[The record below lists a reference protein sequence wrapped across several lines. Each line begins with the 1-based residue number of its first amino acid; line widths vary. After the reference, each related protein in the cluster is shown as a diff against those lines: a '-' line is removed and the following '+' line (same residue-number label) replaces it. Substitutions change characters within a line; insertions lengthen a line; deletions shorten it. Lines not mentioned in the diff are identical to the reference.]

1 MPKGSGPLSSAAPA
15 IGDVSEKKRVDQLV
29 TLIDHCTAA
38 QAIADAQ
45 GDKFLSY
52 MLAMTIQAARGAMRP
67 RR

>member
-1 MPKGSGPLSSAAPA
+1 MPKGPLSSVAPA
-15 IGDVSEKKRVDQLV
+15 VGDISEKKRVDQLEKLV
-29 TLIDHCTAA
+29 DHCNAA

-52 MLAMTIQAARGAMRP
+52 MLAMTIQAARGAMRL